1 MKTLG
6 KLPLLSALAALG
18 LSASP
23 VWAIDLL
30 QAYDTALAQD
40 ATVRAA
46 RAAADAGRERL
57 PQARAQLLPNL
68 SYSGSRFDNNLNRS
82 QPNNLGVP
90 TTFKDTYLSDNQ
102 TLTLR
107 QPLFRKPLW
116 DAYEQA
122 KYVVED
128 VNAVLERELK
138 NLGMRVSTAYM
149 ETLLAKDQLELVLV
163 QKTFMTT
170 ALDVVRKAFAAGSGT
185 RTDIDE
191 AQAKLDM
198 TNAQEVE
205 ARQNLDFTRRQLE
218 VLISR
223 PVDKIEPL
231 NVAKMPLLPPMPAL
245 LDEWIRRAEEAN
257 PEILSLKARVEAA
270 RMEVKKA
277 EGGHYP
283 TVDAVA
289 QLISSSSENVN
300 TPNSSYTNKTIGV
313 QVTMPLYAGGYVNST
328 VRQALAQQTQA
339 EEVLE
344 AARRDLG
351 VRVHKEFRGVTE
363 GVARVKALEQAVQ
376 SAEQLLLSSRKSY
389 QAGSRTVSDVLN
401 AEQQRQLTLRDLA
414 QARYLYL
421 ISRIRLFALA
431 GAGSRE
437 GIEETNAWLGS

>member
-1 MKTLG
+1 MKTLRFSV
-6 KLPLLSALAALG
+6 LAVTVSLAAST
-18 LSASP
+18 SAWSLN
-23 VWAIDLL
+23 LL

-223 PVDKIEPL
+223 SVDKIEPL
-231 NVAKMPLLPPMPAL
+231 NVAKMPLLPPTPAL
-245 LDEWIRRAEEAN
+245 LEDWIQRAEAAN

-431 GAGSRE
+431 GAGARE

>member
-1 MKTLG
+1 MKSHRI
-6 KLPLLSALAALG
+6 SALALAVG
-18 LSASP
+18 VAVSAPAWS
-23 VWAIDLL
+23 IDLL
-30 QAYDTALAQD
+30 QAYDTALTQD

-68 SYSGSRFDNNLNRS
+68 SASGSRFDNNLNRS
-82 QPNNLGVP
+82 QPNSLGIP
-90 TTFKDTYLSDNQ
+90 TTFKDTYVSDNA

-107 QPLFRKPLW
+107 QPLFRKPQW

-122 KYVVED
+122 KYLVDD

-138 NLGMRVSTAYM
+138 NLGIRVSSAYM
-149 ETLLAKDQLELVLV
+149 DALLARDQLELVLA
-163 QKTFMTT
+163 QKKFMTT
-170 ALDVVRKAFAAGSGT
+170 AVDVARKGFAAGSGT

-198 TNAQEVE
+198 TLAQEVE
-205 ARQNLDFTRRQLE
+205 ARQHLDYTRRQLE
-218 VLISR
+218 VVISR
-223 PVDKIEPL
+223 PVDKLEPL
-231 NVAKMPLLPPMPAL
+231 NVDRMPLAPPTPVS
-245 LDEWIRRAEEAN
+245 LDEWIARAEAAN
-257 PEILSLKARVEAA
+257 PEILSLRARVEAA

-277 EGGHYP
+277 QGGHYP

-289 QLISSSSENVN
+289 QYISSSSENVN

-313 QVTMPLYAGGYVNST
+313 QVVVPLYAGGYVSST

-344 AARRDLG
+344 AARLDLG

-363 GVARVKALEQAVQ
+363 GVARVKALELAAK
-376 SAEQLLLSSRKSY
+376 SAEQLLLSSRKSFE
-389 QAGSRTVSDVLN
+389 AGSRTLADVLN

-414 QARYLYL
+414 QARYVYL
-421 ISRIRLFALA
+421 ISRIRLLALA
-431 GAGSRE
+431 GAGARE
-437 GIEETNAWLGS
+437 GIEETNAWMGA

>member
-1 MKTLG
+1 MKSHRI
-6 KLPLLSALAALG
+6 SALALAVG
-18 LSASP
+18 VAVSAP
-23 VWAIDLL
+23 AWAIDLL
-30 QAYDTALAQD
+30 QAYDTALTQD

-107 QPLFRKPLW
+107 QPLFRKPAW

-122 KYVVED
+122 KYVVDD

-138 NLGMRVSTAYM
+138 NLGIRVSSAYLDA
-149 ETLLAKDQLELVLV
+149 LLARDQLELVLA
-163 QKTFMTT
+163 QKKFMTT
-170 ALDVVRKAFAAGSGT
+170 AVDVARKGFQAGSGT

-198 TNAQEVE
+198 TLAQEVE
-205 ARQNLDFTRRQLE
+205 ARQHLDYTRRQLE

-223 PVDKIEPL
+223 PVDKLEPL
-231 NVAKMPLLPPMPAL
+231 NVDRMPLAPPTPAS
-245 LDEWIRRAEEAN
+245 LDEWIARAEAAN
-257 PEILSLKARVEAA
+257 PEILSLRARVEAA

-277 EGGHYP
+277 QGGHYP

-289 QLISSSSENVN
+289 QYISSSSENVN

-313 QVTMPLYAGGYVNST
+313 QVVVPLYAGGYVSST

-344 AARRDLG
+344 AARLDLG
-351 VRVHKEFRGVTE
+351 MRVHKEFRGVTE
-363 GVARVKALEQAVQ
+363 GVARVKALELAAK
-376 SAEQLLLSSRKSY
+376 SAEQLLLSSRKSFE
-389 QAGSRTVSDVLN
+389 AGSRTLADVLN

-414 QARYLYL
+414 QARYVYL
-421 ISRIRLFALA
+421 ISRIRLLALA
-431 GAGSRE
+431 GAGARE
-437 GIEETNAWLGS
+437 GIEETNAWMGA

>member
-1 MKTLG
+1 MKFFRF
-6 KLPLLSALAALG
+6 SALAIA
-18 LSASP
+18 ASLLTTAP
-23 VWAIDLL
+23 AWSLDML

-57 PQARAQLLPNL
+57 PQARSQLLPNL

-82 QPNNLGVP
+82 QPNSLGIP

-107 QPLFRKPLW
+107 QPLFRKQLW
-116 DAYEQA
+116 DTYEQA
-122 KYVVED
+122 KFLVDD
-128 VNAVLERELK
+128 VNAVLDRELK
-138 NLGMRVSTAYM
+138 NLGMRVSSAYM
-149 ETLLAKDQLELVLV
+149 EALLAKDQLELVLV

-205 ARQNLDFTRRQLE
+205 ARQALDFTRRQLE

-223 PVDKIEPL
+223 PVDKLEPL
-231 NVAKMPLLPPMPAL
+231 NVAKMPLLPPTPAL
-245 LDEWIRRAEEAN
+245 LEDWIQRAEAAN

-431 GAGSRE
+431 GAGARE

>member
-6 KLPLLSALAALG
+6 KLPLLSALTALG

>member
-1 MKTLG
+1 MKSHRI
-6 KLPLLSALAALG
+6 SALALAVG
-18 LSASP
+18 VAVSAPAWS
-23 VWAIDLL
+23 IDLL
-30 QAYDTALAQD
+30 QAYDTALTQD

-68 SYSGSRFDNNLNRS
+68 SASGSRFDNNLNRS
-82 QPNNLGVP
+82 QPNSLGIP
-90 TTFKDTYLSDNQ
+90 TTFKDTYVSDNA

-107 QPLFRKPLW
+107 QPLFRKPQW

-122 KYVVED
+122 KYLVDD

-138 NLGMRVSTAYM
+138 NLGIRVSSAYM
-149 ETLLAKDQLELVLV
+149 DALLARDPLELVLA
-163 QKTFMTT
+163 QKKFMTT
-170 ALDVVRKAFAAGSGT
+170 AVDVARKGFAAGSGT

-198 TNAQEVE
+198 TLAQEVE
-205 ARQNLDFTRRQLE
+205 ARQHLDYTRRQLE
-218 VLISR
+218 VVTSR
-223 PVDKIEPL
+223 PVDKLEPL
-231 NVAKMPLLPPMPAL
+231 NVDRMPLAPPTPVS
-245 LDEWIRRAEEAN
+245 LDEWIARAEAAN
-257 PEILSLKARVEAA
+257 PEILSLRARVEAA

-277 EGGHYP
+277 QGGHYP

-289 QLISSSSENVN
+289 QYIYSSAENVN

-313 QVTMPLYAGGYVNST
+313 QVVVPLYAGGYVSST

-344 AARRDLG
+344 AARLDLG

-363 GVARVKALEQAVQ
+363 GVARVKALELAAK
-376 SAEQLLLSSRKSY
+376 SAEQLLLSSRKSFE
-389 QAGSRTVSDVLN
+389 AGSRTLTDVLN

-414 QARYLYL
+414 QARYVYL
-421 ISRIRLFALA
+421 ISRIRLLALA
-431 GAGSRE
+431 GAGARE
-437 GIEETNAWLGS
+437 GIEETNAWMGA

>member
-1 MKTLG
+1 MKTLRFSV
-6 KLPLLSALAALG
+6 LAVTVSLAAST
-18 LSASP
+18 SAWSLN
-23 VWAIDLL
+23 LL

>member
-245 LDEWIRRAEEAN
+245 LDEWIRRAE
-257 PEILSLKARVEAA
+257 
-270 RMEVKKA
+270 
-277 EGGHYP
+277 
-283 TVDAVA
+283 
-289 QLISSSSENVN
+289 
-300 TPNSSYTNKTIGV
+300 
-313 QVTMPLYAGGYVNST
+313 
-328 VRQALAQQTQA
+328 
-339 EEVLE
+339 
-344 AARRDLG
+344 
-351 VRVHKEFRGVTE
+351 
-363 GVARVKALEQAVQ
+363 
-376 SAEQLLLSSRKSY
+376 
-389 QAGSRTVSDVLN
+389 
-401 AEQQRQLTLRDLA
+401 
-414 QARYLYL
+414 
-421 ISRIRLFALA
+421 
-431 GAGSRE
+431 
-437 GIEETNAWLGS
+437 

>member
-1 MKTLG
+1 MKSHRI
-6 KLPLLSALAALG
+6 SALALAVG
-18 LSASP
+18 VAVSAPAWS
-23 VWAIDLL
+23 IDLL
-30 QAYDTALAQD
+30 QAYDTALTQD

-68 SYSGSRFDNNLNRS
+68 SASGSRFDNNLNRS
-82 QPNNLGVP
+82 QPNSLGIP
-90 TTFKDTYLSDNQ
+90 TTFKDTYVSDNA

-107 QPLFRKPLW
+107 QPLFRKPQW

-122 KYVVED
+122 KYLVDD

-138 NLGMRVSTAYM
+138 NLGIRVSSAYM
-149 ETLLAKDQLELVLV
+149 DALLARDQLELVLA
-163 QKTFMTT
+163 QKKFMTT
-170 ALDVVRKAFAAGSGT
+170 AVDVARKGFAAGSGT

-198 TNAQEVE
+198 TLAQEVE
-205 ARQNLDFTRRQLE
+205 ARQHLDYTRRQLE
-218 VLISR
+218 VVISR
-223 PVDKIEPL
+223 PVDKLEPL
-231 NVAKMPLLPPMPAL
+231 NVDRMPLAPPTPVS
-245 LDEWIRRAEEAN
+245 LDEWIARAEAAN
-257 PEILSLKARVEAA
+257 PEILSLRARVEAA

-277 EGGHYP
+277 QGGHYP

-289 QLISSSSENVN
+289 QYIYSSAENVN

-313 QVTMPLYAGGYVNST
+313 QVVVPLYAGGYVSST

-344 AARRDLG
+344 AARLDLG

-363 GVARVKALEQAVQ
+363 GVARVKALELAAK
-376 SAEQLLLSSRKSY
+376 SAEQLLLSSRKSFE
-389 QAGSRTVSDVLN
+389 AGSRTLTDVLN

-414 QARYLYL
+414 QARYVYL
-421 ISRIRLFALA
+421 ISRIRLLALA
-431 GAGSRE
+431 GAGARE
-437 GIEETNAWLGS
+437 GIEETNAWMGA

>member
-1 MKTLG
+1 MKSHRI
-6 KLPLLSALAALG
+6 SALALAVG
-18 LSASP
+18 VAVSAPAWS
-23 VWAIDLL
+23 IDLL
-30 QAYDTALAQD
+30 QAYDTALTQD

-107 QPLFRKPLW
+107 QPLFRKPAW

-122 KYVVED
+122 KYVVDD

-138 NLGMRVSTAYM
+138 NLGIRVSSAYLDA
-149 ETLLAKDQLELVLV
+149 LLARDQLELVLA
-163 QKTFMTT
+163 QKKFMTT
-170 ALDVVRKAFAAGSGT
+170 AVDVARKGFQAGSGT

-198 TNAQEVE
+198 TLAQEVE
-205 ARQNLDFTRRQLE
+205 ARQHLDYTRRQLE

-223 PVDKIEPL
+223 PVDKLEPL
-231 NVAKMPLLPPMPAL
+231 NVDRMPLAPPTPAS
-245 LDEWIRRAEEAN
+245 LDEWIARAEAAN
-257 PEILSLKARVEAA
+257 PEILSLRARVEAA

-277 EGGHYP
+277 QGGHYP

-289 QLISSSSENVN
+289 QYISSSSENVN

-313 QVTMPLYAGGYVNST
+313 QVVVPLYAGGYVSST

-344 AARRDLG
+344 AARLDLG
-351 VRVHKEFRGVTE
+351 MRVHKEFRGVTE
-363 GVARVKALEQAVQ
+363 GVARVKALELAAK
-376 SAEQLLLSSRKSY
+376 SAEQLLLSSRKSFE
-389 QAGSRTVSDVLN
+389 AGSRTLADVLN

-414 QARYLYL
+414 QARYVYL
-421 ISRIRLFALA
+421 ISRIRLLALA
-431 GAGSRE
+431 GAGARE
-437 GIEETNAWLGS
+437 GIEETNAWMGA